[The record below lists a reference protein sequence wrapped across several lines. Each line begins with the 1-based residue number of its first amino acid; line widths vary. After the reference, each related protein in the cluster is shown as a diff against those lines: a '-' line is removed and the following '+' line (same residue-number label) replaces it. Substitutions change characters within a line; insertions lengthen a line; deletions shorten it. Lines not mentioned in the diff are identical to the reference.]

1 MDTLNRQAS
10 FHGIPAEEAF
20 RVARSDYA
28 KTHAAR
34 HGFFVFSGDY
44 FTISWY
50 SRSMVWSQ
58 SMMDKCWGQAASHA
72 PHWTH

>member
-1 MDTLNRQAS
+1 MAFLPKRRYVLPEATMQKPMP
-10 FHGIPAEEAF
+10 HGM
-20 RVARSDYA
+20 
-28 KTHAAR
+28 
-34 HGFFVFSGDY
+34 GFLFSGDY

-72 PHWTH
+72 PH